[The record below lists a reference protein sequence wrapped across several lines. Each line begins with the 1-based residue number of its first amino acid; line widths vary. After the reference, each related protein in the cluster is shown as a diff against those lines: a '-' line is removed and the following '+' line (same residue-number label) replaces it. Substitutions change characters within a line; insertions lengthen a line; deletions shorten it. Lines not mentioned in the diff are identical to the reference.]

1 MMKYSDVRG
10 KIESLLE
17 TNLSGTIK
25 VAYENTYVDPPDGE
39 HLEVSD
45 SDVTSEPASI
55 GSPNRILR
63 GILTIQIFTKSGS
76 GTKKAREVAQGVCT
90 LFSTTADTDGILFT
104 GNAELVSV
112 GNKEGSSLFQH
123 NLLIP
128 YMYEYSE

>member
-1 MMKYSDVRG
+1 MQYSGIRS

-17 TNLSGTIK
+17 NNLSDTIK

-45 SDVTSEPASI
+45 SDVTSEPVCI
-55 GSPNRILR
+55 GSPNRIIR
-63 GILTIQIFTKSGS
+63 GILTIQIFTRSGS
-76 GTKKAREVAQGVCT
+76 GTEPARQIAQMICKV
-90 LFSTTADTDGILFT
+90 FSTSAEIEGISFT

-112 GNKEGSSLFQH
+112 GNKEGSTLYQH

-128 YMYEYSE
+128 YLYEYSE